1 MSRFT
6 ALPVIDMTGIQ
17 GQYEF
22 DLRFS
27 PDGNVDLPG
36 VMAVGPDGKPMQPDP
51 LPTLFDA
58 VQKYGLR
65 LEKRREPIEM
75 IEVIRLEKTPTEN

>member
-1 MSRFT
+1 
-6 ALPVIDMTGIQ
+6 MTDIQ

-22 DLRFS
+22 DVRFS
-27 PDGNVDLPG
+27 PDGNVDLPD
-36 VMAVGPDGKPMQPDP
+36 VLAVGPDGKPMQPDP

-75 IEVIRLEKTPTEN
+75 IQVVRLEKTPTDN